1 MKLKQEHPE
10 MLINFHI
17 NPITQEVTAEFTKT
31 NFDKCAAWLRQKG
44 CVFSIKSRQLTN
56 LVEFRQIPVNVAA
69 KITERYNSV
78 RIR

>member
-1 MKLKQEHPE
+1 

-17 NPITQEVTAEFTKT
+17 NPITQQVTAEFTKT
-31 NFDKCAAWLRQKG
+31 NFDKCAAWLRAQG
-44 CVFSIKSRQLTN
+44 CIFNVKPRQLTN
-56 LVEFRQIPVNVAA
+56 LVEFAQIPVDVAA